1 MILISKIL
9 FSTAILFFSIET
21 FAQTDSRKSY
31 LEDIFIWKMTD
42 ELKLSIP
49 EEKKFGE
56 IQKNLNKRK
65 LDLNK
70 SIQNSI
76 ATLADLKNKSAF
88 QINAKLNQ
96 HRELL
101 KKYNHVALEEF
112 EAMLKILGPIKFVEY
127 LRIKNDLTNKMKSL
141 LAGEDEKKNLKE
153 EKSFSVLPP
162 PKVIIEN

>member
-1 MILISKIL
+1 MIPIFKIF
-9 FSTAILFFSIET
+9 FSTAILFFSIGV
-21 FAQTDSRKSY
+21 FAQIDSRKSY

-49 EEKKFGE
+49 EERKFSE

-76 ATLADLKNKSAF
+76 ETLADLKNKSNF
-88 QINAKLNQ
+88 QINTQLNQ
-96 HRELL
+96 HHKLL
-101 KKYNHVALEEF
+101 KRYNHVALEEF
-112 EAMLKILGPIKFVEY
+112 EAMRKILGPNKFVEY

-141 LAGEDEKKNLKE
+141 LAGENEKKDLKE
-153 EKSFSVLPP
+153 EKPSFVLPP